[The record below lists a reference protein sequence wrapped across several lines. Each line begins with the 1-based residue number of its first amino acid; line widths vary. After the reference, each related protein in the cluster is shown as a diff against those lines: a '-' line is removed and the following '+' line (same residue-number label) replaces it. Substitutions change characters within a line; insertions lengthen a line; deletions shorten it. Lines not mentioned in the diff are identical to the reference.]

1 MWEAL
6 EQESWHKHVNLL
18 KLFCFHRRYTFPFH
32 KLLKLSITLKISK
45 LVRFLVHILPVEKL
59 FKSPNSKMVTHFFVI
74 SNLRFFL
81 PSLYL

>member
-1 MWEAL
+1 MAQTRELA
-6 EQESWHKHVNLL
+6 ETVLL
-18 KLFCFHRRYTFPFH
+18 SQVTHINFH

-74 SNLRFFL
+74 SNICFFL